1 MGLKCQISFNKQGKA
16 TVMTKDGSPSVLY
29 NDLLEITGNQEEAL
43 KYWASA
49 YLDDFSNYTDK
60 TEESASANDVAAYYD
75 AKAVGDK
82 KLSVQDKWSVSSFM
96 KKNGIQSLSEL
107 QSKLHKIFKKDGVF
121 FINGDAAVKSGLYSS
136 DEIENIN
143 PQQIINLLQQIEGQL
158 LVEDILVVPETQK
171 FSYKNNDYKT
181 IFGTAERISEEKIDE
196 EILAEINSIADV
208 EAVIQNLPYT
218 EFVEDFNN
226 KPAFRAKVLKRF
238 EGLKKINHLSIF
250 EGQLT
255 EENINDEKLIE
266 NTILDNIPYT
276 NIEAEAEYLESID
289 EDIWAIMPNQVTDVL
304 KEIED
309 ELIDQN
315 IDLIGMNKFVGKKQE
330 ITDVLRAV
338 VAMAKNP
345 TTATIKT
352 FAAAKRALFE
362 EKPVENKSFIKS
374 TSTLSLF
381 RVDTNLSQ
389 SELFDKHS
397 LIKVGEN
404 LYHKVKK
411 SENAALYDFLY
422 KRIKD
427 GTFSIPST
435 YTDVNDKVAVIKDLT
450 TYVFSINE
458 NIRPD
463 LAENFVLH
471 KLAFDHKVE
480 DSLAK
485 AMDNFRRATS
495 TRTNVDYLKTEFVSD
510 FYNYILTEK
519 QKDSEVYREVLQHF
533 RISDNDI
540 SLTKNIASIANLD
553 VTKEL
558 EDYIRIKRDSSM
570 NYLISDE
577 SRFNEDLFYLNHPEF
592 VKELSE
598 TYRQQGDYL
607 LTDPTNNT
615 WVKVGNDVYKNI
627 YSAQGRD
634 LFRKVNTKPDEVY
647 YNTVDNFAFDL
658 REVKEI
664 IQTML
669 PAKSVYTKLKEKRD
683 SIKEYFLPKASVQK
697 QVIEQEE
704 PNDLNRA
711 REMELA
717 GKTPLEI
724 KVATGWE
731 RGNEPT
737 SLFTDYSDNQVLDM
751 LKNLNIIEETEC

>member
-1 MGLKCQISFNKQGKA
+1 
-16 TVMTKDGSPSVLY
+16 
-29 NDLLEITGNQEEAL
+29 
-43 KYWASA
+43 
-49 YLDDFSNYTDK
+49 
-60 TEESASANDVAAYYD
+60 
-75 AKAVGDK
+75 
-82 KLSVQDKWSVSSFM
+82 
-96 KKNGIQSLSEL
+96 
-107 QSKLHKIFKKDGVF
+107 
-121 FINGDAAVKSGLYSS
+121 
-136 DEIENIN
+136 
-143 PQQIINLLQQIEGQL
+143 
-158 LVEDILVVPETQK
+158 
-171 FSYKNNDYKT
+171 
-181 IFGTAERISEEKIDE
+181 
-196 EILAEINSIADV
+196 
-208 EAVIQNLPYT
+208 
-218 EFVEDFNN
+218 
-226 KPAFRAKVLKRF
+226 
-238 EGLKKINHLSIF
+238 
-250 EGQLT
+250 
-255 EENINDEKLIE
+255 
-266 NTILDNIPYT
+266 
-276 NIEAEAEYLESID
+276 
-289 EDIWAIMPNQVTDVL
+289 
-304 KEIED
+304 
-309 ELIDQN
+309 
-315 IDLIGMNKFVGKKQE
+315 
-330 ITDVLRAV
+330 
-338 VAMAKNP
+338 
-345 TTATIKT
+345 
-352 FAAAKRALFE
+352 
-362 EKPVENKSFIKS
+362 
-374 TSTLSLF
+374 
-381 RVDTNLSQ
+381 
-389 SELFDKHS
+389 
-397 LIKVGEN
+397 
-404 LYHKVKK
+404 
-411 SENAALYDFLY
+411 LY

-463 LAENFVLH
+463 LAENFILH

-480 DSLAK
+480 GSLAK

-570 NYLISDE
+570 NYLVNDE
-577 SRFNEDLFYLNHPEF
+577 SRFNEDLFYLNHSEF

-697 QVIEQEE
+697 QVMGETGAANLDRVEE
-704 PNDLNRA
+704 VTFRLDNLGVA

-724 KVATGWE
+724 KIATGWE

-737 SLFTDYSDNQVLDM
+737 SLFTDYSDNQVIDM